1 MSEFEQKVLKLLE
14 GIDNKI
20 DKLISSE
27 ISKRRAEMSTSAQTT
42 TAIPSKASPT
52 KPSTVVDDLMDDKEG
67 EKSSVEGRRV
77 CTSCGGTTFNTVE
90 DKTLLLH
97 SMGGVKIYA
106 KKHICKTCGEPSEK

>member
-1 MSEFEQKVLKLLE
+1 MRGEYLLSEFEQKVLKLLE
-14 GIDNKI
+14 SIDKKV

-27 ISKRRAEMSTSAQTT
+27 ISRLRAESSTHAKTT
-42 TAIPSKASPT
+42 TTIPVAA
-52 KPSTVVDDLMDDKEG
+52 VDKQEMDDEQG
-67 EKSSVEGRRV
+67 EKPSVEGRRV

-106 KKHICKTCGEPSEK
+106 KKHICKTCGEPSDK